1 MVKKTRPVDTLS
13 SAFRQRVY
21 DIVRL
26 VPYAKVTTYG
36 HVALLCGVPRR
47 ARHVGWALHSLPSP
61 LVWGAEEDARYLTR
75 EGQARG
81 KGAGAGAVRPAP
93 VPWHR
98 VINAQGRVSTHPEEY
113 GTRRQ
118 VELLREEG
126 IEVTDDGTL
135 VQGLG
140 AHQWEPEP
148 AVVEGL
154 ELPPEVL
161 FAIDQE
167 GPFGRQG
174 RARGRR

>member
-1 MVKKTRPVDTLS
+1 MVGTPNR
-13 SAFRQRVY
+13 AFRARVY
-21 DIVRL
+21 DVVRL

-36 HVALLCGVPRR
+36 YVALLCGMPRR
-47 ARHVGWALHSLPSP
+47 ARHVGWALHSLPLP
-61 LVWGAEEDARYLTR
+61 LVWGAEEDARCLAREGLTR
-75 EGQARG
+75 GE
-81 KGAGAGAVRPAP
+81 GAGARAVRLAP

-98 VINAQGRVSTHPEEY
+98 VINAQGRVSTHPDEY

-118 VELLREEG
+118 IELLREEG

-135 VQGLG
+135 VRGLG

-148 AVVEGL
+148 AVIEGL